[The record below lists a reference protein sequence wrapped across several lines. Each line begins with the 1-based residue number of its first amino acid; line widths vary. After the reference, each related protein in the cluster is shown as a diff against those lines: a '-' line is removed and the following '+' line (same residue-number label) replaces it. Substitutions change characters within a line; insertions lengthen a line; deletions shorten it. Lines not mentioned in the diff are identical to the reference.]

1 MENRRTVLAKLAVK
15 MAEVD
20 EIKKVIRVYVKNF
33 DLTQFTQAQLP
44 LLAIIEPAEETDDE
58 MTSQKSLMALA
69 TQFSIHFL
77 HWGITPDSTYETLVK
92 AIRDKVGANFDL
104 DGVVTEARV
113 SDLSVIGGEMPLYNF
128 DMDLEMKYYLDEM
141 VT

>member
-44 LLAIIEPAEETDDE
+44 LLAIIEPAEGTDDE
-58 MTSQKSLMALA
+58 MTSQRSLMDLA
-69 TQFSIHFL
+69 TQFSVHFL
-77 HWGITPDSTYETLVK
+77 HWGITPDPTYETLVK
-92 AIRDKVGANFDL
+92 KIRDKVGANFDL